1 MIAVTKT
8 SLEGLQVLVTI
19 EEDGTNNPLPDLPGG
34 RVARTMKGTDGAIYI
49 IVQLDHPVM
58 SFRGSKGEKWMLNQL
73 AVTNHFQDDNPVDE
87 KLLEK
92 GLVEPVRILK
102 PLVPLRPDDSIFD
115 VSKAEYFARGTIR
128 KL

>member
-1 MIAVTKT
+1 
-8 SLEGLQVLVTI
+8 
-19 EEDGTNNPLPDLPGG
+19 
-34 RVARTMKGTDGAIYI
+34 
-49 IVQLDHPVM
+49 
-58 SFRGSKGEKWMLNQL
+58 
-73 AVTNHFQDDNPVDE
+73 
-87 KLLEK
+87 LLEK